1 MRKKNI
7 KKADLISHDLSKTI
21 SLFSEISQTLKPP
34 PKLTIDTWADSYR
47 ILSSKTSSEPGKW
60 STDRVPF
67 QREVMRAISD
77 KRTEKVVMMYGA
89 QLSKTEIL
97 LNTFGYF
104 ADYDPAPIMF
114 LMPSQKR
121 VQD

>member
-1 MRKKNI
+1 MRKDNN
-7 KKADLISHDLSKTI
+7 DLDNTLTKTI

-67 QREVMRAISD
+67 QREVMKAISD

-97 LNTFGYF
+97 ANHLFKERIIH
-104 ADYDPAPIMF
+104 DQ
-114 LMPSQKR
+114 SWK
-121 VQD
+121 VQVNKLLA